1 MGGVQCEIVFS
12 ALLLHL
18 SSKMLRFI
26 SRTGYDEI
34 DEFLCYYFWNSLG
47 DYINLGIPIPKLLQK
62 KLHKSSKIEPSH
74 ALLDV
79 KCSFF
84 ADVKKTEG
92 LRILSHT
99 EHSP

>member
-18 SSKMLRFI
+18 SSKMLHLI
-26 SRTGYDEI
+26 SRTGFYEI

-47 DYINLGIPIPKLLQK
+47 DLINLGIPIPKLLQK

-79 KCSFF
+79 KCNFF
-84 ADVKKTEG
+84 ADIKKKQKN
-92 LRILSHT
+92 
-99 EHSP
+99 